1 MTFFFVFELAN
12 TEGYCAIC
20 DVVTVAGAGD
30 RVQAEFV
37 GFVVG
42 IGSVWNDANAL
53 AFDVVEVAPAEIKG
67 DVVNPANCTIDKQGI
82 VVDDRAD
89 ERILRLVEVD
99 GNVGVGHGGFFC
111 G

>member
-1 MTFFFVFELAN
+1 M
-12 TEGYCAIC
+12 
-20 DVVTVAGAGD
+20 AGAGD

-42 IGSVWNDANAL
+42 IGSVRNDANAL

-82 VVDDRAD
+82 VVDDCAD

-99 GNVGVGHGGFFC
+99 GNVGVGHGGF
-111 G
+111 GSG